1 MRTVVHWDGD
11 SFFASI
17 EQASDKRLRGRA
29 VVVGGSQRGIVMSA
43 SREARRLGIRPGL
56 STTKARRICP
66 TIVTMPAHFE
76 LYERFFDQ
84 ILGLCRETTPLVEPA
99 AVGAAWL
106 DLTGTGELLK
116 RDAPQVVQTLRRTAQ
131 DWLKVSLSAGIATNK
146 LVARVAARVRKPGA
160 QISVPPGQERQFLA
174 PLPLSWL
181 PGMEREI
188 LSALEVAGLR
198 TMGQFAGAPIDAL
211 ASVLGKR
218 ALPFVR
224 RAQGVS
230 EDPVGRKKD
239 PEPGWSEHIEF
250 PEDVWEEPVL
260 LAHLRKMLESLMA
273 QVRAAGIEVRQL
285 SLKLRYT
292 DRDETQKAV
301 ALDSPTALDTDFLP
315 RLPALLE
322 TAWQRR
328 VRLRALTLRAARIY
342 RPSPQMDLF
351 APVQKR
357 EYERKLASTIDALR
371 RHYGAAI
378 VKRGWDVSAEPSK
391 AGITSSSLLKFVE
404 T

>member
-1 MRTVVHWDGD
+1 MRTVAHWDGD

-17 EQASDKRLRGRA
+17 EQASDQRLRGRA
-29 VVVGGSQRGIVMSA
+29 MVVGGAQRGIVLSA
-43 SREARRLGIRPGL
+43 SREARRLGIRAGL
-56 STTKARRICP
+56 STSKARRICP
-66 TIVTMPAHFE
+66 TLVTMPAHFE

-106 DLTGTGELLK
+106 DLTGTSELLK
-116 RDAPQVVQTLRRTAQ
+116 RDAAQVVQGLRRTAH

-146 LVARVAARVRKPGA
+146 LVARVAARLRKPGA
-160 QISVPPGQERQFLA
+160 QISVPPGEERNFLA
-174 PLPLSWL
+174 PLPLAWL
-181 PGMEREI
+181 PGLERGN

-211 ASVLGKR
+211 ASVLGKS
-218 ALPFVR
+218 ALPLVR

-230 EDPVGRKKD
+230 EDPVGKKKER
-239 PEPGWSEHIEF
+239 EPGWLESVEF
-250 PEDVWEEPVL
+250 AEDVWEEPVL
-260 LAHLRKMLESLMA
+260 LAHLRKMLEKLMA
-273 QVRAAGIEVRQL
+273 QVRAAGVEVRQIK
-285 SLKLRYT
+285 LKLQYT
-292 DRDETQKAV
+292 DRDEAQKAV

-322 TAWQRR
+322 TTWQRR
-328 VRLRALTLRAARIY
+328 VRIRAITLRATRVY

-351 APVQKR
+351 VPVQKR
-357 EYERKLASTIDALR
+357 EYERKLASTIDTLR

-378 VKRGWDVSAEPSK
+378 VKRGWDMNTAPP
-391 AGITSSSLLKFVE
+391 IQ
-404 T
+404 